1 MAKIRVTDTGIGMDA
16 AAIGKIFEPFSQAD
30 ETTTRKFGG
39 TGLGLAICRE
49 LADLMQARITVDS
62 KPQIGSTFCLALPLT
77 VGEAAPAA
85 ASSALPARQLRILT
99 RRVSLEE
106 SLSRHVKA
114 MGMSVAADTASG
126 AASGVDAIVL
136 LDATTHRDELKA
148 LLAAPEASRP
158 ALVVIATAAEVESL
172 HLRVQLPEKAI
183 VLKPVHR
190 IALGEALAVAAGV
203 EGASSASPAASC
215 ANGAQLRGH
224 VLLVEDEAVNAAV
237 AEGYLNA
244 LGCTSVWVKNGNDA
258 ISRSGAERFDL
269 ILMDLNMPGM
279 DGFAAA
285 RLIRERE
292 AGGPRVPIVALTAH
306 DAVNFRAR
314 VLEAE
319 MDDIL
324 SKPYALED
332 CTKLLRRWLK
342 PAPESQA
349 AIIGE
354 GALPATPATD
364 RASAVTLHS
373 VDASAVNALRKMRGG
388 AHADLYSKLVA
399 LFQTSSVESLAQ
411 LRAALDANDLRAAAT
426 ACHKLAASAGNVGAL
441 AYARQVRELEHICNA
456 GDAARANE
464 LCRTLQSAHAPLI
477 DALVGYTMRAT
488 A

>member
-1 MAKIRVTDTGIGMDA
+1 
-16 AAIGKIFEPFSQAD
+16 
-30 ETTTRKFGG
+30 
-39 TGLGLAICRE
+39 
-49 LADLMQARITVDS
+49 
-62 KPQIGSTFCLALPLT
+62 
-77 VGEAAPAA
+77 
-85 ASSALPARQLRILT
+85 
-99 RRVSLEE
+99 VSLEE
-106 SLSRHVKA
+106 SLSRHAKA
-114 MGMSVAADTASG
+114 MGMSVADADNASG
-126 AASGVDAIVL
+126 NAPAVEEIVL
-136 LDATTHRDELKA
+136 LDATTHRDELKS

-158 ALVVIATAAEVESL
+158 ALVVIATAAEVEAL

-190 IALGEALAVAAGV
+190 IALGEALALAAGV
-203 EGASSASPAASC
+203 EVASSASPAAAGG

-258 ISRSGAERFDL
+258 VSRSGAERFDL

-279 DGFAAA
+279 DGFGAA

-292 AGGPRVPIVALTAH
+292 AGGRRVPIVALTAH

-349 AIIGE
+349 AIPGE
-354 GALPATPATD
+354 GTLSAVPAPALMAPVPAPATA
-364 RASAVTLHS
+364 RASAGALDS
-373 VDASAVNALRKMRGG
+373 VDAGAVNALRKMRGG

-399 LFQTSSVESLAQ
+399 LFQTSSVDSLTQ
-411 LRAALDANDLRAAAT
+411 LRAAFDANDLRAAAT
-426 ACHKLAASAGNVGAL
+426 VCHKLAASAGNVGAL
-441 AYARQVRELEHICNA
+441 AYARQVRELEHICIA

-464 LCRTLQSAHAPLI
+464 LCRILQAAHAPLI